1 MKRHITKI
9 IYIAS
14 VVLYLLLAF
23 ELVGGIMSLNGYELS
38 MDPEI
43 LSQNMSYFLAS
54 SPPPVGALLQKL
66 QKPGPPPGSPGT
78 TCAGGS
84 PSWER
89 GWRWSWARPR
99 RGRPSAGA
107 C

>member
-43 LSQNMSYFLAS
+43 LSQNMSYFLAVILTFACAS
-54 SPPPVGALLQKL
+54 ILLCL
-66 QKPGPPPGSPGT
+66 
-78 TCAGGS
+78 ARLLDLLE
-84 PSWER
+84 ER
-89 GWRWSWARPR
+89 ANGWWR
-99 RGRPSAGA
+99 
-107 C
+107 

>member
-43 LSQNMSYFLAS
+43 LSQNMSYFLS
-54 SPPPVGALLQKL
+54 LIHI
-66 QKPGPPPGSPGT
+66 
-78 TCAGGS
+78 
-84 PSWER
+84 
-89 GWRWSWARPR
+89 
-99 RGRPSAGA
+99 
-107 C
+107 